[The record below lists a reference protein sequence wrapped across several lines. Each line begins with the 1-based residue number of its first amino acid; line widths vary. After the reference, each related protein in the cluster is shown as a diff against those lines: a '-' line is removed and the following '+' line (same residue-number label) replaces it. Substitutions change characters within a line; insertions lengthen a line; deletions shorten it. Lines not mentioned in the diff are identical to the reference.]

1 MSIPKASLQ
10 QLFDEYV
17 NECEF
22 VKRLRPETIRSS
34 KESFRHFKAIVPE
47 VSSLA
52 DISPE
57 IITVFFKRLQTRERL
72 IGKGVKKIGVKDST
86 ILTYGSRLKTF
97 FKWLTYRKYI
107 DSSPFD
113 SLQLPRPSFI
123 DQRALNGEQIKK
135 IMGAIAQNAP
145 TPFLLKRDMAIV
157 GILTFCG
164 LRRNELVSLEIRD
177 IDLFDGFITVRGET
191 SKSKRTRKLP
201 INCHL
206 KMYLK
211 EYLQERKS
219 RGCKTPYLFVS
230 SGLDHQLT
238 AFGLRHWVDRIG
250 RGSGTKFH
258 LHRFR
263 HTFATNL
270 AMQDVGAIKIQKLMG
285 HSDIKMTQ
293 TYLRS
298 VSTEEMR
305 GDVNKLSF
313 ENLA

>member
-1 MSIPKASLQ
+1 MEAL
-10 QLFDEYV
+10 DEHFNNYI

-22 VKRLRPETIRSS
+22 VRRLRPETLRSS
-34 KESFRHFKAIVPE
+34 KESFKYFKKVVPE

-52 DISPE
+52 DLTPA

-72 IGKGVKKIGVKDST
+72 VGKGVKKVGVKDST
-86 ILTYGSRLKTF
+86 ILTYANRLKTF
-97 FKWLTYRKYI
+97 FKWLTERKHI
-107 DSSPFD
+107 ESNPFD
-113 SLQLPRPSFI
+113 SLQLPNPSFV
-123 DQRALNGEQIKK
+123 DHRALNGEQIKR
-135 IMGAIAQNAP
+135 IMGAIAQSASN
-145 TPFLLKRDMAIV
+145 PFLLKRDMAIV

-164 LRRNELVSLEIRD
+164 LRRNELISLEVRD
-177 IDLFDGFITVRGET
+177 IDLFDGFITVRSET

-201 INCHL
+201 INPHL
-206 KMYLK
+206 KMHLT
-211 EYLQERKS
+211 EYLQERKN

-230 SGLDHQLT
+230 NGLDRRFT
-238 AFGLRHWVDRIG
+238 TDGLKHWVERIS
-250 RGSGTKFH
+250 RRSGVKFH

-285 HSDIKMTQ
+285 HTDIKMTQ

-298 VSTEEMR
+298 VSTEDMR
-305 GDVNKLSF
+305 EDVNKLSF